1 MSAPV
6 GDQATYGNK
15 IVNLDYSMEIEV
27 ETKAVEMSMKALYLI
42 RGLPN
47 TGKSSI
53 GYILLEL
60 YQAAGRTCAMIETN
74 DFVYHPEDVTEEQ
87 ERFGKYIYEQEQN
100 ERCHE
105 LCLEKSIQAM
115 RDEQVEA
122 VIVCSTFT
130 EHQDLKHYL
139 DAAKEFGRAVFVLGV
154 ENLHGKD
161 NGRGVDLNAISKMSD
176 RFQSFQLHPKLFCK
190 PASNQSNAAEQVSI
204 QTPA

>member
-6 GDQATYGNK
+6 GDQPTYGNK
-15 IVNLDYSMEIEV
+15 TVDLDYSMEIEV
-27 ETKAVEMSMKALYLI
+27 EIKAVEMSMKTVYLI

-47 TGKSSI
+47 TGKSSM

-60 YQAAGRTCAMIETN
+60 YVASGRTCVMFETN
-74 DFVYHPEDVTEEQ
+74 DFIYHPENVTEEE
-87 ERFGKYIYEQEQN
+87 ERFGKYIPEQQQN

-105 LCLEKSIQAM
+105 LCLEKSIEAM

-130 EHQDLKHYL
+130 EHQDLEHYL
-139 DAAKEFGRAVFVLGV
+139 DAAKECGRSVFVLGV

-161 NGRGVDLNAISKMSD
+161 NGRGVDLNTISKMND
-176 RFQSFQLHPKLFCK
+176 RFQSFQLHPSLYCK
-190 PASNQSNAAEQVSI
+190 PASNQSITTEQVNI
-204 QTPA
+204 QTSA